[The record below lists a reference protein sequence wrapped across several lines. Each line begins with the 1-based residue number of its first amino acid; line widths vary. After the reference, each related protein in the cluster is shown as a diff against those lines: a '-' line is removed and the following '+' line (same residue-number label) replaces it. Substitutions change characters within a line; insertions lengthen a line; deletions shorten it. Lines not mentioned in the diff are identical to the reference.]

1 MTTQP
6 TPNQQGL
13 YDPADEHDSCG
24 MGFVAHLHGVRS
36 REVVADAL
44 QLLGNL
50 AHRGAAGADADT
62 DDGAGILIQIPHAF
76 LRHEC
81 AAVGVALPEAGE
93 YGLGR
98 VFLPRD
104 AAARGE
110 CERVSAETVATTG
123 CRVLGWRDVPT
134 DPRHA
139 GEQAR
144 RAQPAIRQLFVAR
157 IALTL
162 DPDDGASLD
171 RTLYL
176 LRKRIER
183 AIGASSIEGKDTCYI
198 PSLSSRT
205 VVYKGMLHAGQLAGF
220 YPDLADPCVVSGLAL
235 VHSRFSTNTFPS
247 WPLAHPYR
255 FLAHNGE
262 INTIRGNR
270 SWMRMRE
277 ALLASPRFGEDIGDL
292 LPVIGVGQSDSASL
306 DSVVELLVR
315 GGRPLAHAMA
325 MLLPEAWE
333 GDVTMP
339 AERRA
344 FYEYHSTIMEP
355 WDGPAALAFTDG
367 RQIGAMTDRN
377 GLRPA
382 RWLVTDDDLVVLA
395 SEAGALPIRNDRIRS
410 KGRLE
415 PGRMLIVNTTQGRLL
430 DDEDLK
436 AELVSLRPY
445 RRWVDEQSLTLGNA
459 AAGAPSPLR
468 SASELATLQRAFGYT
483 REELRMILAPMAETG
498 AEAVGSMGND
508 APLAVLSERPQLL
521 FAYFR
526 QLFAQ
531 VTNPAI
537 DPIREQLVMSLGMT
551 LGPQGNLLDEQPA
564 AARQLRIDQPI
575 LTEASLAALR
585 GIDDLSVRPV
595 SLSAVFSATIGASA
609 LAPALEALC
618 REAEHAVRA
627 GCGILILSD
636 RATDVALAPIPA
648 LLAVSAVHHHLG
660 RCGLRARTGLVVET
674 GEARDVS
681 HIALL
686 IAYGAGAVCPYVAL
700 ETLDAMAGDGILA
713 GVASGAKAR
722 DAYIKA
728 IGKGL
733 LKVLS
738 KMGIST
744 LQSYCGAQTCEA
756 VGLDRGMVA
765 LHFTGTA
772 SRIGGIGLD
781 VIAEETLRRHASAF
795 DRGEPELALEMG
807 GQYHYRVDEEHH
819 NWNPRTI
826 STLQRATRSG
836 SASTYR
842 EFSELADEES
852 SRYTLRGLLDFAE
865 RESVPLDEVEPAA
878 AIVRRF
884 VTGAMS
890 FGSISREAHE
900 TLAIAMN
907 RLGGRS
913 NTGEGGEDSARF
925 GTDRMSAIK
934 QVASARFG
942 VTTEY
947 LVNAKELQ
955 IKIAQGAKPGEGGQ
969 LPGDKVDEMI
979 ARTRCATPGV
989 TLISPPPHHDI
1000 YSIEDL
1006 KQLIHDLKN
1015 VNPAATVSVKLVSE
1029 SGVGTIAAGVVK
1041 AHADLV
1047 CISGDGGGTGAA
1059 PLSSI
1064 KHAGIPWE
1072 MGLAEVQQT
1081 LLLNNLRGR
1090 VVLQTDGQLKTGR
1103 DVVIAALLG
1112 AEEFG
1117 FATAPLIVEGCVMMR
1132 KCHLNTCPVG
1142 IATQDPVL
1150 RAKFSGRPEH
1160 LIDYFFFVAEE
1171 VREHLAR
1178 LGCRTMDELI
1188 GRTELLRT
1196 RVLDAHWKARYI
1208 DLSALLHVPA
1218 HDDAAGEAPARRRIR
1233 AQEHG
1238 LQTAR
1243 DHELLALASPAFERG
1258 ERVAASLE
1266 VSNVDRSIGAMLS
1279 GEVARR
1285 FGASGMRDGTITV
1298 HCNGSAGQSFGAFL
1312 ARGVALELT
1321 GEANDYVGKGL
1332 SGGRLTV
1339 RAPNAAHFIPEETV
1353 IVGNTVLYGAT
1364 SGEAYF
1370 GGLAGQRFA
1379 VRNSG
1384 ATAVVEGVGDH
1395 GCEYMTGGVV
1405 VVLGRTG
1412 RNFAAGM
1419 SGGLAFVLDESEQR
1433 EFARRCNK
1441 SLIDLL
1447 PVQRAEDRALLRRL
1461 VEQHARYTG
1470 SARARSLLGR
1480 WDHALRDFV
1489 VVVPTE
1495 YRRALGRHGGGDSF
1509 GAVPQPHSEG
1519 KRHG

>member
-1 MTTQP
+1 MT
-6 TPNQQGL
+6 NVAGQGL
-13 YDPADEHDSCG
+13 YNPADEHDACG
-24 MGFVAHLHGVRS
+24 MGFVAHLHGARS
-36 REVVADAL
+36 REIVDDAL
-44 QLLGNL
+44 RLLENL
-50 AHRGAAGADADT
+50 AHRGAAGADAAT
-62 DDGAGILIQIPHAF
+62 GDGAGILIQIPHAF
-76 LRHEC
+76 ARLQC
-81 AAVGVALPEAGE
+81 ASLGVRLPDAGE
-93 YGLGR
+93 YGMGMI
-98 VFLPRD
+98 FLPQDD
-104 AAARGE
+104 ARRE
-110 CERVSAETVATTG
+110 RCERIIEETVAAGG

-139 GEQAR
+139 GELAR
-144 RAQPAIRQLFVAR
+144 RAQPVIRQLFLAR
-157 IALTL
+157 TTL
-162 DPDDGASLD
+162 MLDADDGASLD

-176 LRKRIER
+176 IRKRIER
-183 AIGASSIEGKDTCYI
+183 AVRESPDIATDTCYVA
-198 PSLSSRT
+198 SLSSRT

-220 YPDLADPCVVSGLAL
+220 YPDLADASVVSGLAL

-262 INTIRGNR
+262 INTVRGNR

-277 ALLASPRFGEDIGDL
+277 ALLASPRFGDDVSDL
-292 LPVIGVGQSDSASL
+292 LPIIAEGQSDSASL
-306 DSVVELLVR
+306 DSVLELLMR
-315 GGRPLAHAMA
+315 AGRPLAHAMA
-325 MLLPEAWE
+325 MLIPEAWE
-333 GDVTMP
+333 GDTTMP

-344 FYEYHSTIMEP
+344 FYEYHATLMEP
-355 WDGPAALAFTDG
+355 WDGPAAVAFTDG

-382 RWLVTDDDLVVLA
+382 RWLVTDDDIVVLA
-395 SEAGALPIRNDRIRS
+395 SEAGAMPIRNDRVRT

-415 PGRMLIVNTTQGRLL
+415 PGRMLIVNTTLGRLR

-445 RRWVDEQSLTLGNA
+445 RRWVEEHVVTLGAAGTAPAVAPPSARPA
-459 AAGAPSPLR
+459 AALTR
-468 SASELATLQRAFGYT
+468 LQQVFGYT

-508 APLAVLSERPQLL
+508 TPLAVLSERPQLL

-537 DPIREQLVMSLGMT
+537 DPIREQLVMSLACL
-551 LGPQGNLLDEQPA
+551 LGPQGNLLDEKPA
-564 AARQLRIDQPI
+564 DVRQLRLAQPI
-575 LTEASLAALR
+575 LSEAALAALR
-585 GIDDLSVRPV
+585 ATDDPTLRPQT
-595 SLSAVFSATIGASA
+595 LQAVFRASDGPAA
-609 LAPALEALC
+609 LAPAVDALC
-618 REAEHAVRA
+618 AEAERAVRA

-636 RATDVALAPIPA
+636 RTTGEEWAPVPA
-648 LLAVSAVHHHLG
+648 LLAVAAVHHHLG
-660 RCGLRARTGLVVET
+660 RQGLRVRTSLVAET
-674 GEARDVS
+674 AEARDVS
-681 HIALL
+681 QVALL
-686 IAYGAGAVCPYVAL
+686 IAFGAGAVCPWLAF
-700 ETLDAMAGDGILA
+700 ETLDAMVRDGMLTAGRNETQ
-713 GVASGAKAR
+713 AR
-722 DAYIKA
+722 DEYTKA

-744 LQSYCGAQTCEA
+744 LQSYCGAQICEA
-756 VGLDRGMVA
+756 VGLDRGLMA
-765 LHFTGTA
+765 RHFAGTS

-781 VIAEETLRRHASAF
+781 VIAEETLRRHALAYDSREVESAL
-795 DRGEPELALEMG
+795 DMG
-807 GQYHYRVDEEHH
+807 GDYHYRAQGEHH

-826 STLQRATRSG
+826 AALQHATRSG
-836 SASTYR
+836 SATTYR
-842 EFSELADEES
+842 EFSRLADDET
-852 SRYTLRGLLDFAE
+852 RRFTLRGLLDFVE
-865 RESVPLDEVEPAA
+865 QVPIPVEETEPAST
-878 AIVRRF
+878 IVRRF

-947 LVNAKELQ
+947 LVNASELQ

-969 LPGDKVDEMI
+969 LPGGKVDEMI

-1006 KQLIHDLKN
+1006 KQLIHDLKS
-1015 VNPAATVSVKLVSE
+1015 VNPGATISVKLVSE
-1029 SGVGTIAAGVVK
+1029 GGVGTIAAGVVK
-1041 AHADLV
+1041 AHADLI

-1072 MGLAEVQQT
+1072 LGLAEVQQT
-1081 LLLNNLRGR
+1081 LLLNDLRGR
-1090 VVLQTDGQLKTGR
+1090 VRLQTDGQLKTGR
-1103 DVVIAALLG
+1103 DVMIAALLG

-1142 IATQDPVL
+1142 IATQDPLL
-1150 RAKFSGRPEH
+1150 RSKFTGQPEQ

-1171 VREHLAR
+1171 VREQMAR

-1188 GRTELLRT
+1188 GRTELLRP
-1196 RVLDAHWKARYI
+1196 RVATAHWKARHL
-1208 DLSALLHVPA
+1208 DLSALLHVPERA
-1218 HDDAAGEAPARRRIR
+1218 LGEGSPFARRRVHT
-1233 AQEHG
+1233 QDHG
-1238 LQTAR
+1238 LEDAL
-1243 DHELLALASPAFERG
+1243 DHALLEFAEPALERG
-1258 ERVAASLE
+1258 ERVAATVE
-1266 VSNVDRSIGAMLS
+1266 VRNQNRSIGTMLS

-1285 FGASGMRDGTITV
+1285 FGATGLRDGAITV
-1298 HCNGSAGQSFGAFL
+1298 RCIGSAGQSFGAF
-1312 ARGVALELT
+1312 AVRGVALELE

-1332 SGGRLTV
+1332 SGGRLVV
-1339 RAPNAAHFIPEETV
+1339 RAPHDAHFIPTDTV

-1384 ATAVVEGVGDH
+1384 ATAVVEGIGDH

-1419 SGGLAFVLDESEQR
+1419 SGGLAFVLDESENG
-1433 EFARRCNK
+1433 EFARHCNK
-1441 SLIDLL
+1441 ALVALL
-1447 PVQRAEDRALLRRL
+1447 PVERAEDRALLRRL

-1480 WDHALRDFV
+1480 WDLALRDFV
-1489 VVVPTE
+1489 AVIPTE
-1495 YRRALGRHGGGDSF
+1495 YRDALARREAAAAARSQSMSEGQRHG
-1509 GAVPQPHSEG
+1509 
-1519 KRHG
+1519 